1 LLFGPTS
8 CHGKPVHRD
17 DPGIVCP
24 AGNPRGSVRG
34 GEDDRGVAVVVHPR
48 LVAKPIVGHDRSV
61 SRRLNRS
68 CWLYPM
74 AIGIF
79 IWSHCVRL
87 TVVVRSKIVPNFV
100 TEAIVA
106 SGTIFCGD

>member
-1 LLFGPTS
+1 MICFKATAVESDDNNESL
-8 CHGKPVHRD
+8 PVHRD

-68 CWLYPM
+68 CWLGRNCFLFDTFGSTCIQWP
-74 AIGIF
+74 
-79 IWSHCVRL
+79 
-87 TVVVRSKIVPNFV
+87 
-100 TEAIVA
+100 
-106 SGTIFCGD
+106 

>member
-24 AGNPRGSVRG
+24 AGNPYGSVGG
-34 GEDDRGVAVVVHPR
+34 GEDDGGVAVVVHPR

-61 SRRLNRS
+61 ARRLNRS